1 MTALRK
7 AAGVRMSRGRTSSA
21 TSPTMRRPASATAC
35 HSFGL
40 PASTGA
46 APGSAMPSASAA
58 MCIEFAVPIP
68 AQTPGP
74 VTAHRLIS
82 ASSLTVIFPV
92 ATCPA

>member
-1 MTALRK
+1 
-7 AAGVRMSRGRTSSA
+7 
-21 TSPTMRRPASATAC
+21 
-35 HSFGL
+35 
-40 PASTGA
+40 
-46 APGSAMPSASAA
+46 MPSASAA

-92 ATCPA
+92 ATCPAQAKMSSKSTCSPR